1 VSKGSGYVLRHAD
14 VGAGMRGKV
23 NLRSLAVGTL
33 VLSSVL
39 SLSLTGSLGSS
50 VAAAPASAPACEGVY
65 GSAGATATTQV
76 ATVGGNGCVVIAY
89 VLDGTTYY
97 ETFNYTGAAE
107 SWEVPAGVDI
117 VTVTVYG
124 AGGGATNTGPTRTNL
139 TNTESWYNGTDGPS
153 PVGHN
158 GGSGGSATGTFV
170 VTSGE
175 TLSVVV
181 GQGGI
186 GNPDA
191 RCLPTVTKVVAQP
204 WLDQDPRN
212 TDLNEARAS
221 FGGGARAK
229 SHYNTRAFWEFPLT
243 DDFPDRDDDECINPY
258 FASGGGRSEVLLGT
272 TRLIAAGGGGGAGFF
287 GDGGA
292 GADLAAGFIS
302 ASGGDGAGPVSCC
315 DHVTL
320 ESKSP
325 TFGSGGSELAGGSG
339 GLTSRPTD
347 LWTRTHWNG
356 AVDFFGFE
364 LPRVNGQGGVAGS
377 GGDSREGGGGG
388 GGGCFGGG
396 GGGDGG
402 GGGGGS
408 SCLLGSVISRFTT
421 TSPDAT
427 YVEGDTVNVTAVL
440 SKPIADGA
448 EITVTLDTGETVTLA
463 KTGPYTMSGSYVV
476 GANVTSADL
485 TVVSYSLTTAPVDV
499 DGITMSST
507 VVPSGAFNIAGAH
520 AIVLGAAAPN
530 PVPPNPVPPVPVEP
544 VPVGSDA
551 NLPDPDTLAVNEF
564 TVFEDAGWAEFE
576 VTGTPALP
584 VRLVVESGSATIGAD
599 FGDGLQ
605 VFDGRSWGTYEPGSY
620 VSLDEAGILFVRV
633 PIIVDDLAEGME
645 TFRLIAISETDRRAE
660 GIGRILDSGYMLP
673 SVSDTAVGTPINTPY
688 SGNVLRSAVGMGLE
702 VISFSVDGVDGVF
715 AAGEVITV
723 AGVGSLVINADGSYE
738 FTPRSGF
745 VGDVPAV
752 TFTVRDSF
760 GLTASGILSIGV
772 GSVLPRTGAELL
784 EFALLGLVLAALG
797 SLILSDRWRET
808 WDQSLSRLR
817 SLR

>member
-1 VSKGSGYVLRHAD
+1 VFKSSVCGVRRAD
-14 VGAGMRGKV
+14 IGAGMRGPAQ
-23 NLRSLAVGTL
+23 LRILAVGSF
-33 VLSSVL
+33 VLSTVL
-39 SLSLTGSLGSS
+39 SLSLSGSLGSN
-50 VAAAPASAPACEGVY
+50 VAAAPASEPSCASE
-65 GSAGATATTQV
+65 GSAGQTGVTQAATI
-76 ATVGGNGCVVIAY
+76 GGNGCVVIAY
-89 VLDGTTYY
+89 VVAGTTYY
-97 ETFNYTGAAE
+97 ETFNYTGVTQ
-107 SWEVPAGVDI
+107 SWVVPAGVDI
-117 VTVTVYG
+117 ATFTTYG
-124 AGGGATNTGPTRTNL
+124 AGGGATNTGPIRTNL
-139 TNTESWYNGTDGPS
+139 TNTESWYNGTDGPL
-153 PVGHN
+153 PVGRN
-158 GGSGGSATGTFV
+158 GGSGGSAMGTFV

-186 GNPDA
+186 GNPDT
-191 RCLPTVTKVVAQP
+191 RCLPIVTKVVAQP
-204 WLDQDPRN
+204 WVDQPPRN

-258 FASGGGRSEVLLGT
+258 YASGGGRSEVLLGT
-272 TRLIAAGGGGGAGFF
+272 TRLIAAGGGGGAGFY

-292 GADLAAGFIS
+292 GADLAAGS
-302 ASGGDGAGPVSCC
+302 ASTSGGDGTGLVSCC
-315 DHVTL
+315 EHETL
-320 ESKSP
+320 ASKSP
-325 TFGSGGSELAGGSG
+325 TFGSGGSGSTGGSG
-339 GLTSRPTD
+339 GLTSQPTD

-356 AVDFFGFE
+356 AIDFFGFV

-377 GGDSREGGGGG
+377 GGASLEGGGGG

-408 SCLLGSVISRFTT
+408 SCLLGTVISRFTT

-427 YVEGDTVNVTAVL
+427 YVAGDTVNVTAVM

-448 EITVTLDTGETVTLA
+448 EITVTLDTGETVTLV

-476 GANVTSADL
+476 GENVTSADL

-499 DGITMSST
+499 DGITMTST
-507 VVPSGAFNIAGAH
+507 AVPSGAFNIAGAH
-520 AIVLGAAAPN
+520 SIVIGTAQPNPVAPN
-530 PVPPNPVPPVPVEP
+530 PVAPNPIAPNPVESD
-544 VPVGSDA
+544 PVGSDA
-551 NLPDPDTLAVNEF
+551 NLLHPDTLAVNEV

-576 VTGTPALP
+576 VTGTPAMA
-584 VRLVVESGSATIGAD
+584 VRLVVESGTASIWAD

-605 VFDGRSWGTYEPGSY
+605 VFDGRNWRAYEPGSY
-620 VSLDEAGILFVRV
+620 VSLDAAGTLLVRV

-645 TFRLIAISETDRRAE
+645 TFRLIAISETERRAD

-673 SVSDTAVGTPINTPY
+673 SVADTTVGTPINTPY

-702 VISFSVDGVDGVF
+702 VIGFSVDGVDGVF

-738 FTPRSGF
+738 FTPALGF
-745 VGDVPAV
+745 VGEVPAV

-772 GSVLPRTGAELL
+772 GSVLPRTGAELW
-784 EFALLGLVLAALG
+784 EFALLGLLLAALG
-797 SLILSDRWRET
+797 ALILSDRWRT
-808 WDQSLSRLR
+808 SWA
-817 SLR
+817 